1 MKTKMLIGAGAL
13 AIVIAAGAAWAHGPG
28 RGFMSKQMIDKR
40 VAALEDAIQA
50 TPQQR
55 TQIEQSRDNIVNAV
69 QAQHQAGAQN
79 HHQQLMQMLTADKL
93 NPDDLYAVAN
103 QRAQAIQNLA
113 KVIVPEIVKIHDV
126 LTPAQR
132 QQLAQ
137 KMQQMREKHQQHQQQ
152 GGFGGPQNE

>member
-1 MKTKMLIGAGAL
+1 
-13 AIVIAAGAAWAHGPG
+13 
-28 RGFMSKQMIDKR
+28 
-40 VAALEDAIQA
+40 
-50 TPQQR
+50 
-55 TQIEQSRDNIVNAV
+55 
-69 QAQHQAGAQN
+69 
-79 HHQQLMQMLTADKL
+79 MQMLTADKL

-113 KVIVPEIVKIHDV
+113 KVVVPELVKIHDV

>member
-1 MKTKMLIGAGAL
+1 MTKKMLIGAGAL
-13 AIVIAAGAAWAHGPG
+13 AVVIAAGAAWARGPG
-28 RGFMSKQMIDKR
+28 RHFMSKQMITQK
-40 VAALEDAIQA
+40 VAELEDYIQA

-55 TQIEQSRDNIVNAV
+55 QQIEQSRDTILNAL
-69 QAQHQAGAQN
+69 QAQRQQRGQHQ
-79 HHQQLMQMLTADKL
+79 HQQLMQMLTADKL

-113 KVIVPEIVKIHDV
+113 KVIVPEIVKVHDV

-137 KMQQMREKHQQHQQQ
+137 RMQEMRQKHQQRQ

>member
-1 MKTKMLIGAGAL
+1 
-13 AIVIAAGAAWAHGPG
+13 
-28 RGFMSKQMIDKR
+28 
-40 VAALEDAIQA
+40 
-50 TPQQR
+50 
-55 TQIEQSRDNIVNAV
+55 
-69 QAQHQAGAQN
+69 
-79 HHQQLMQMLTADKL
+79 MLTADKL

-113 KVIVPEIVKIHDV
+113 KVIVPEIVKVHDV

-137 KMQQMREKHQQHQQQ
+137 RMQEMRQKHQQRQ